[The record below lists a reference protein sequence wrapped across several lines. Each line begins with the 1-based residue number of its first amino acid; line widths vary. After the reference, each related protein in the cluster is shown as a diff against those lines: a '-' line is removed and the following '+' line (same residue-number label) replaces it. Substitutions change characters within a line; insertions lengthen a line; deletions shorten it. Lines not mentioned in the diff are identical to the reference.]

1 MNLEC
6 SYCGEDLTKCD
17 ELGFY
22 RDKYLTY
29 KNKYFCDEE
38 CLDNYVSEKAEKES
52 TWVNL
57 SEINK
62 DEEKFYI
69 RTPLNANEYQY
80 LTIDHDRNSWFWS
93 IYPKETLPEQELLEG
108 ELFRFQLKFTQD
120 QIDKMLM
127 DKCGEFIKLNELK
140 VSTTNL
146 N

>member
-6 SYCGEDLTKCD
+6 AYCDEDLTKCD
-17 ELGFY
+17 ELGVY

-29 KNKYFCDEE
+29 QNKYFCDEE
-38 CLDNYVSEKAEKES
+38 CLANYVSEKAEKEAI
-52 TWVNL
+52 WV
-57 SEINK
+57 NK

-69 RTPLNANEYQY
+69 RVSLNANEYQY
-80 LTIDHDRNSWFWS
+80 LTIDHDRDSWFWS
-93 IYPKETLPEQELLEG
+93 IYPKETLPEQELLG
-108 ELFRFQLKFTQD
+108 SDLFRFQLKFTQD

-127 DKCGEFIKLNELK
+127 DKCGDLIKLNELK